1 MNMKDMKNISI
12 KNIMR
17 TALCAVLTGVVLFSG
32 ASSSFPSVNAA
43 EVNDSNVQSME
54 DKIAKLQKEQDKL
67 MSQIN
72 AVKSEA
78 SKTAEYKQYMDSL
91 VTATAQK
98 MELANALVSELETK
112 IADSETKIAE
122 AEASIAATR
131 DKVVERLRYA
141 QENGNVSELELIL
154 DAKGMSDFLSRLD
167 KVNSMMEYDRKVMK
181 EFADYKKQLEEYK
194 TTLEASKQ
202 TQADTLAQL
211 EKDKSSYEQISAEN
225 AAYMNSLKADENA
238 FWAQYEKAHAAEEA
252 LSAELTAYIK
262 QMQAQNAVVPS
273 GEGFMRPLPQGVGYI
288 SSPFGWRK
296 LNGRN
301 DYHAATDIACAQ
313 NTPIYASDSGKVL
326 RAEWHWSYGNY
337 VLIDHG
343 GGMSTLY
350 AHCTSLATSAGAS
363 VNKGQVI
370 GYVGQTGN
378 AYGYHLHFEVRVNGE
393 RVNPQGYVPL

>member
-1 MNMKDMKNISI
+1 MLKTKMI
-12 KNIMR
+12 KAARGI
-17 TALCAVLTGVVLFSG
+17 TCALLAGVILFAG
-32 ASSSFPSVNAA
+32 TSSSYPTANAA

-54 DKIAKLQKEQDKL
+54 EEIKNLQKEQDKL
-67 MSQIN
+67 LGKIN
-72 AVKSEA
+72 SLKSEA

-91 VTATAQK
+91 VTATSQK
-98 MELANALVSELETK
+98 MLLANALVEELETK

-122 AEASIAATR
+122 AEASITATQ
-131 DKVVERLRYA
+131 DKVIERLRYA

-167 KVNSMMEYDRKVMK
+167 KVNSMMEYDRKVMT
-181 EFADYKKQLEEYK
+181 EYVEYKKQLEEYK
-194 TTLEASKQ
+194 ATLEASKQ
-202 TQADTLAQL
+202 TQAETLEQL
-211 EKDKSSYEQISAEN
+211 EKDKASYEQISAEN
-225 AAYMNSLKADENA
+225 AAYMSSLKADENA
-238 FWAQYEKAHAAEEA
+238 FWAQYEKARAAEEA
-252 LSAELTAYIK
+252 LNAELTEYIK
-262 QMQAQNAVVPS
+262 KQQAQNAVVPS

-288 SSPFGWRK
+288 SSAFGWRK

-313 NTPIYASDSGKVL
+313 NTPIYAADSGKVL

-343 GGMSTLY
+343 GGLSTLY
-350 AHCTSLATSAGAS
+350 AHCTSLATSVNQY

-378 AYGYHLHFEVRVNGE
+378 AYGYHLHLEVRVNGE
-393 RVNPQGYVPL
+393 RVNPAGYIPL

>member
-1 MNMKDMKNISI
+1 MNQKMNI
-12 KNIMR
+12 KNLSRILLC
-17 TALCAVLTGVVLFSG
+17 TALAGVMIFCGV
-32 ASSSFPSVNAA
+32 SSSYPAVSAA

-54 DKIAKLQKEQDKL
+54 EKIEQLQKEQDKL

-72 AVKSEA
+72 SVKSEA

-91 VTATAQK
+91 VSATAQK
-98 MELANALVSELETK
+98 MDLANALVEELNAK

-122 AEASIAATR
+122 TEAAIAQTK
-131 DKVVERLRYA
+131 DKVVERLRNA
-141 QENGNVSELELIL
+141 QDNGNVSKLELIL
-154 DAKGMSDFLSRLD
+154 DAKGLSDFLTRLD
-167 KVNSMMEYDRKVMK
+167 RVNSMLEYDRKVLND
-181 EFADYKKQLEEYK
+181 FAGQKKLLEEHK
-194 TTLEASKQ
+194 ATLEASKTTQ
-202 TQADTLAQL
+202 TETLAQL

-225 AAYMNSLKADENA
+225 AAYMNSLKADEA
-238 FWAQYEKAHAAEEA
+238 TFWAQYEKAHAAEEA

-273 GEGFMRPLPQGVGYI
+273 GKGFMRPLPQGVGYI
-288 SSPFGWRK
+288 SSGYGWRK

-301 DYHAATDIACAQ
+301 DNHQAIDIACAQ

-326 RAEWHWSYGNY
+326 RAEYHWSYGNY

-350 AHCTSLATSAGAS
+350 AHCTSLAVS
-363 VNKGQVI
+363 VGQTVDKGQVI

-393 RVNPQGYVPL
+393 RVNPTGYVPL